1 MFSGYRLPHFN
12 TNLIVNHICLL
23 SQELNTASYQT
34 QRGFISSMAFFFVE
48 DFLWE
53 ESDHCTGKGNQLLK
67 NINYIINEVHAVQ
80 RGLVLGHLD
89 CVENL

>member
-1 MFSGYRLPHFN
+1 
-12 TNLIVNHICLL
+12 
-23 SQELNTASYQT
+23 
-34 QRGFISSMAFFFVE
+34 MAFFFVE

-53 ESDHCTGKGNQLLK
+53 ESDHCTGRGNQLLK